1 MTVIDRIS
9 FDFNMADEMFARSLY
24 ANWDEFCQHCVT
36 DILEDFFAAYDN
48 METFLEIPS
57 LKLDL
62 GNISEEE
69 FFEVFPIRLR
79 EELEKNF
86 LLFKESGRT
95 NSTEPDDAGL
105 TREKR
110 VGNLLHY
117 LKHGFCL
124 PEWERP
130 DFDLYEELRKCLET
144 GFGSRLLRA
153 LEQPDAR
160 TRLFRQLDSNRLEK
174 LFLHAVDGP
183 GTDSLLSM
191 LLSPTFSLSRYERQ
205 RLLSVILETV
215 PQSVVEFIHN
225 AHNTGRLNFVAELL
239 EHPHVRS
246 IMAAETEN
254 HAEIGVPE
262 YWYRLYTWLL
272 EYYPF
277 NGVPMF
283 GDKSHFG
290 LHLNRSLLNFIHKR
304 NDPTYLSKVDL
315 TLKFLLEVF
324 GAEYYLTVLN
334 IIYHN
339 QRLNEDGSPESGDSY
354 VWELYYILLQLSLI
368 GKEQTKATHAGEQPK
383 EEKAEKTATS
393 AGIYDTLNRN
403 QGAFGIWLEQTELPD
418 SMKRSMLALLIQ
430 DKPELL
436 IQWLADKP
444 DRKHLLLLADLT
456 ELTALTELAGQISLQ
471 LAEIIAVLTETV
483 EKATTSVMWLR
494 NTGKDQVKKALK
506 MALWQG
512 ISTGAYPI
520 SDSASTQMRRISEL
534 FYKEITGR
542 ELPSDDKIY
551 AEIMRAASTSEA
563 EAMKLAGIPENYFRR
578 NDRADEKIASLKT
591 VLSDNSISEQTRK
604 LFVLQWFD
612 AYRGR
617 ENELI
622 TVLISEKL
630 LDTVIALLDKTALRN
645 IIMRLAE
652 QADTTDKPDAGKN
665 ARRFV
670 GWLVRLLFAIA
681 GNDRN
686 RIKTVAEVLIC
697 RLPDIP
703 DTTTAVGGSSHDDS
717 GTTKILPDMDDTR
730 TAFEQCLNDSTGMTG
745 WLQDRKYTSERK
757 KEVFLRYLNDAPKE
771 AIRLPRTTVGRD
783 ESMIE
788 LWAEIIGKEAMLYL
802 LGQSGIMLQDRLNQ
816 TIGMIDSVLAENGN
830 ALFAGSSEEWEQTIA
845 KAMLRLTTETSTT
858 ETESGNMTGQKTA
871 AWRFEVPATGQEE
884 KRFDKWV
891 AWLLTPSVSD
901 TEKSQILRHYAR
913 WQPELLWKFVRYSTT
928 AGSGKISITPGQW
941 STWMGTEDWL
951 EMISGVSLS
960 LGNILYRTTE
970 TVFEKYGTDRKLL
983 AEGLARFVI
992 VYPIDRMRHENAS
1005 DIVKKYL
1012 KEVIARS
1019 WENNLPDG
1027 FLERLPGLN
1036 HTERTDQEKTTEQK
1050 IQTKKEIQEEQEPE
1064 GKQSIRKKQG
1074 TGEEQE
1080 ILKEPSQ
1087 PEEKK
1092 SVLETVI
1099 QVVEDE
1105 LHITDSER
1113 TLEEAVQPEYIEVP
1127 NAGLC
1132 LLAIWFARLF
1142 GMLGLLKE
1150 KEDGKKDLRD
1160 MEARIRA
1167 IFILQ
1172 RIVTDEPREYKEQE
1186 LAFNRILT
1194 GCPFYVPLPKRL
1206 PLTSQEIQTVESM
1219 LSGVKS
1225 NWDKPKNTSVKG
1237 FQHSFIE
1244 RPGKLEQREDK
1255 WVLYVE
1261 NRSYDLLLDSLP
1273 WSYRQIR
1280 LPWLKKN
1287 IHVVWR
1293 DKEEIG
1299 FDVL

>member
-86 LLFKESGRT
+86 LLFKENGRT

-105 TREKR
+105 AREKR

-246 IMAAETEN
+246 IMAAETED

-393 AGIYDTLNRN
+393 AGIYDTLNRY

-471 LAEIIAVLTETV
+471 LAEIIAVLTEMV

-563 EAMKLAGIPENYFRR
+563 EAVELAGIPENYFRR

-617 ENELI
+617 ENELV

-858 ETESGNMTGQKTA
+858 ETESGNMAGQKTA

-1019 WENNLPDG
+1019 WENNMPDG

-1225 NWDKPKNTSVKG
+1225 NWDKLKNTSVKG

>member
-1 MTVIDRIS
+1 MTMIDRIS

-62 GNISEEE
+62 GNISEED

-95 NSTEPDDAGL
+95 NSTEPDDAGHA
-105 TREKR
+105 REKR
-110 VGNLLHY
+110 IGNLLHY

-191 LLSPTFSLSRYERQ
+191 LLSPSFSLSRYERQ

-393 AGIYDTLNRN
+393 AGIYDTQNRY

-444 DRKHLLLLADLT
+444 DRKHLLLLA
-456 ELTALTELAGQISLQ
+456 
-471 LAEIIAVLTETV
+471 EIIAVLTETV

-494 NTGKDQVKKALK
+494 NIGKDQVKKALK

-563 EAMKLAGIPENYFRR
+563 EAVELAGIPENYFRR

-630 LDTVIALLDKTALRN
+630 LDTVIALLDKTALHN

-652 QADTTDKPDAGKN
+652 QADTTDKPDAGKD

-686 RIKTVAEVLIC
+686 RIKTVAEVLIS

-757 KEVFLRYLNDAPKE
+757 KEVLFHYLNDAPKE
-771 AIRLPRTTVGRD
+771 AIRLLQTTVGRD

-858 ETESGNMTGQKTA
+858 ETESGNMAGQKTA

-1019 WENNLPDG
+1019 WENNMPDG

-1064 GKQSIRKKQG
+1064 GKQRIRKKQG

-1132 LLAIWFARLF
+1132 LLAIWFTRLF

-1225 NWDKPKNTSVKG
+1225 NWDKLKNTSVKG